1 MDKHSRLSSIY
12 RSMKNRCYNP
22 KSVNYK
28 WYGAK
33 GITVCEEWL
42 NKERTSVAGTCIKN
56 ISKGFLAF
64 KVWALTNGY
73 EDGLTLDRID
83 GNKGYCPENCK
94 WVTMKEQ
101 NNHTEHNH
109 FCTYNGKTKTIKQW
123 CEELNLNYSKTV
135 QRILCGW
142 TVEKAFETENDPR
155 SKMITYKNKTQPLAS
170 WCKELGL
177 NYSTV
182 FHRLGRGW
190 TVELAF
196 ESH

>member
-42 NKERTSVAGTCIKN
+42 NKERASVTGEN

-64 KVWALTNGY
+64 KEWALTNGY

-101 NNHTEHNH
+101 NNHTKHNH
-109 FCTYNGKTKTIKQW
+109 FCTYVGETKTIKQW

-135 QRILCGW
+135 QRLWSGW
-142 TVEKAFETENDPR
+142 TVEEAFETKNDPR

-177 NYSTV
+177 NYSTA
-182 FHRLGRGW
+182 FHRLRRGW
-190 TVELAF
+190 TVEQTF